1 MKQGQSTKRPRG
13 HRGNG
18 RRPSGGGGRNSNFES
33 SGPQG
38 KIRGTAYQVIE
49 KYQALGRDALTF
61 GDRVAAENYF
71 QHAEHYYRVMV
82 ANGGLEQRGGT
93 EQRGG
98 AEQSGGNDQRDGN
111 DQRGGR
117 NQGRPQN
124 RPPQQQGQQPRPQPS
139 AEPDNGAQAEGLQA
153 ESDQIAASVT
163 HVAEPV
169 IAEPV
174 EAGSSEEVV
183 AEPSEMDGSP
193 A

>member
-18 RRPSGGGGRNSNFES
+18 RRPSGGRNSNFES

-71 QHAEHYYRVMV
+71 QHAEHYYRVMA
-82 ANGGLEQRGGT
+82 ANGG
-93 EQRGG
+93 
-98 AEQSGGNDQRDGN
+98 AE
-111 DQRGGR
+111 QRGGR
-117 NQGRPQN
+117 NSSQQQN
-124 RPPQQQGQQPRPQPS
+124 RPPQQQGQQQPQPLSSPPSEGETQAPGEQADTNDMAETVTDLS
-139 AEPDNGAQAEGLQA
+139 AQPTTEPTDLSE
-153 ESDQIAASVT
+153 EAASEEAT
-163 HVAEPV
+163 AEQ
-169 IAEPV
+169 
-174 EAGSSEEVV
+174 SD
-183 AEPSEMDGSP
+183 MDRSP

>member
-1 MKQGQSTKRPRG
+1 MKQGQSSKRPRG

-18 RRPSGGGGRNSNFES
+18 RRPGSGGRNSNFES

-71 QHAEHYYRVMV
+71 QHAEHYYRVMA
-82 ANGGLEQRGGT
+82 ANGG
-93 EQRGG
+93 
-98 AEQSGGNDQRDGN
+98 ADQAGGN

-117 NQGRPQN
+117 NSGRQQN
-124 RPPQQQGQQPRPQPS
+124 RQSQQQGQQSRPQHP
-139 AEPDNGAQAEGLQA
+139 ATPEGGAQEDGQQA
-153 ESDQIAASVT
+153 QRNEDAAPDVP
-163 HVAEPV
+163 AAPV
-169 IAEPV
+169 IPVVEPV
-174 EAGSSEEVV
+174 EGAASEESA
-183 AEPSEMDGSP
+183 AEPSEMDGTP

>member
-1 MKQGQSTKRPRG
+1 MKQGQQTKRPRG

-18 RRPSGGGGRNSNFES
+18 RRPSGGGRNSNFES

-82 ANGGLEQRGGT
+82 ANGG
-93 EQRGG
+93 
-98 AEQSGGNDQRDGN
+98 AE
-111 DQRGGR
+111 QRGGR
-117 NQGRPQN
+117 NMAQPQN
-124 RPPQQQGQQPRPQPS
+124 RPLQPQGQQPPAQSSTPSDSGSADEGERAASHENAVAASQPS
-139 AEPDNGAQAEGLQA
+139 AEPPAEPTAGPPSEEIAA
-153 ESDQIAASVT
+153 EETTSDQT
-163 HVAEPV
+163 
-169 IAEPV
+169 
-174 EAGSSEEVV
+174 
-183 AEPSEMDGSP
+183 EMDGST

>member
-18 RRPSGGGGRNSNFES
+18 RRPTGGRNSNFES

-82 ANGGLEQRGGT
+82 ANDGAEQRGARQPLHLGFGGLEIQILLELKLKKLSLPNFFDRIVPLIF
-93 EQRGG
+93 
-98 AEQSGGNDQRDGN
+98 QSC
-111 DQRGGR
+111 
-117 NQGRPQN
+117 QN
-124 RPPQQQGQQPRPQPS
+124 CGPLRV
-139 AEPDNGAQAEGLQA
+139 EYCLLQCHKK
-153 ESDQIAASVT
+153 VGFF
-163 HVAEPV
+163 HYCLR
-169 IAEPV
+169 
-174 EAGSSEEVV
+174 
-183 AEPSEMDGSP
+183 
-193 A
+193 

>member
-1 MKQGQSTKRPRG
+1 MNKGQSSKRPRG

-18 RRPSGGGGRNSNFES
+18 RRPNGGRNANFES

-61 GDRVAAENYF
+61 GDRVAAENFF

-82 ANGGLEQRGGT
+82 ANGG
-93 EQRGG
+93 
-98 AEQSGGNDQRDGN
+98 A

-117 NQGRPQN
+117 SSGAQQN
-124 RPPQQQGQQPRPQPS
+124 CQAAGEEQQPRTQEAQVTEEVDVEKLAQVEDAS
-139 AEPDNGAQAEGLQA
+139 EANAEKGPKVQAE
-153 ESDQIAASVT
+153 ESTS
-163 HVAEPV
+163 E
-169 IAEPV
+169 
-174 EAGSSEEVV
+174 SSE
-183 AEPSEMDGSP
+183 AEATS

>member
-18 RRPSGGGGRNSNFES
+18 RRPGGGGGRNSNFES

-71 QHAEHYYRVMV
+71 QHAEHYYRVMAV
-82 ANGGLEQRGGT
+82 NGA
-93 EQRGG
+93 
-98 AEQSGGNDQRDGN
+98 AEQGGGN

-117 NQGRPQN
+117 NSGRQQN
-124 RPPQQQGQQPRPQPS
+124 RHSQQQGQQPRPQQA
-139 AEPDNGAQAEGLQA
+139 AETEVDTPQEAQQA
-153 ESDQIAASVT
+153 ESTEEAVPVVPAAPIP
-163 HVAEPV
+163 PV
-169 IAEPV
+169 VEPV
-174 EAGSSEEVV
+174 EGASAEEAA
-183 AEPSEMDGSP
+183 AEPSEMDGTP

>member
-1 MKQGQSTKRPRG
+1 MKQGQQTKRPRG

-82 ANGGLEQRGGT
+82 ANGGVE
-93 EQRGG
+93 
-98 AEQSGGNDQRDGN
+98 
-111 DQRGGR
+111 QRGGR
-117 NQGRPQN
+117 NMAQPQN
-124 RPPQQQGQQPRPQPS
+124 RPQQPQEQQPPAQSSTPSDSGSAGEGERVASHENAVAASQPS
-139 AEPDNGAQAEGLQA
+139 AEPPAEPTGPSSEGIAA
-153 ESDQIAASVT
+153 EESTSDQT
-163 HVAEPV
+163 EL
-169 IAEPV
+169 
-174 EAGSSEEVV
+174 
-183 AEPSEMDGSP
+183 DGST